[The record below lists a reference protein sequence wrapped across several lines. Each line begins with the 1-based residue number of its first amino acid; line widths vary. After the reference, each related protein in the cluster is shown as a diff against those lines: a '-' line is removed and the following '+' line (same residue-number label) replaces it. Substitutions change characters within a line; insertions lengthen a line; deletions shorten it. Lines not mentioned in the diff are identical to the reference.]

1 MEHMQ
6 DECGFTLVE
15 LMLSILLL
23 SILFLAAWGLFA
35 QGFVFWKQGEHK
47 VDMNDSLRISLDRMG
62 RELRYT
68 EGISTVSDISSLN
81 FKTAEGKNV
90 KYYCYS
96 NQLIRGEQ
104 GLSGWGYSPVTSD
117 IESIEFIYTTSF
129 GLDINE
135 SNIATQKQL
144 YPTTWTAYINLVAI
158 TITARKEGSKV
169 DPVVL
174 TQKVS
179 LRALP

>member
-1 MEHMQ
+1 MEHLH
-6 DECGFTLVE
+6 DERGFTLAE

-23 SILFLAAWGLFA
+23 SILFLAAFGLFA

-47 VDMNDSLRISLDRMG
+47 VDMYDSLRISLDRMG
-62 RELRYT
+62 REMRYT
-68 EGISTVSDISSLN
+68 EGISSASDINNLC

-90 KYYCYS
+90 KYYCS
-96 NQLIRGEQ
+96 AHELIRGEQ
-104 GLSGWGYSPVTSD
+104 GASGWGYNPVASD
-117 IESIEFIYTTSF
+117 IESIKFVYTTSA
-129 GLDINE
+129 GAVINE
-135 SNIATQKQL
+135 SNIAQHKQL
-144 YPTTWTAYINLVAI
+144 YPTTWTVYINLVTI
-158 TITARKEGSKV
+158 TITAKKEGSNV